1 MYKQEPSGGKMRKR
15 GSVLLGV
22 ACAVI
27 AVVLIAVSSARAL
40 GSDKVKRVLN
50 FVSGHGEFTVDTDI
64 KLDDITDFYYTLSS
78 SAYPP
83 TYQRYRFYVQ
93 DGKHVFYHEK
103 REGKQWPLT
112 EACITVSGT
121 LDLSEAEWAEFYQ
134 CLRGGKVKPRAE
146 CIESGNSGPWLFL
159 YWKGDKSKYQQF
171 SFADSTAEKSFAQ
184 LCARLRQ
191 RAN

>member
-1 MYKQEPSGGKMRKR
+1 MSKQEHSNGETRKGR
-15 GSVLLGV
+15 SALLGV

-27 AVVLIAVSSARAL
+27 AVALVVFSSAGAL
-40 GSDKVKRVLN
+40 GNNKVKRVFDFL
-50 FVSGHGEFTVDTDI
+50 SGRGEFTVDTDI
-64 KLDDITDFYYTLSS
+64 KLNDITDFYYTLSS

-83 TYQRYRFYVQ
+83 TYQRYRFYSQ
-93 DGKHVFYHEK
+93 DGKRIFYHEK

-134 CLRGGKVKPRAE
+134 CLRGGKVKPREE
-146 CIESGNSGPWLFL
+146 CIESGSSGPWTFL

-171 SFADSTAEKSFAQ
+171 SFVDFAAEKSFEE
-184 LCARLRQ
+184 LCARLQQ
-191 RAN
+191 REK